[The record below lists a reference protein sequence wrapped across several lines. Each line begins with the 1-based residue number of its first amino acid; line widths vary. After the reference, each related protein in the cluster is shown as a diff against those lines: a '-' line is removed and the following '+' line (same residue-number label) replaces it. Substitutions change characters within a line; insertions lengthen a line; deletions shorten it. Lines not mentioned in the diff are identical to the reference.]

1 VSIES
6 VRRIGERPSVLLF
19 LYKVE
24 VGLEEEGGDK
34 IDLPFFV
41 RGNITCQIVYE
52 ILKYLHGSFLRP
64 KYESSPNKKYFKVLP
79 PEPSPFPPAHIY
91 SIPNAFNRE
100 AFREL

>member
-1 VSIES
+1 VSIEP
-6 VRRIGERPSVLLF
+6 VRRIGEKPSVLLF

-24 VGLEEEGGDK
+24 VGLEEGGDK

-41 RGNITCQIVYE
+41 HGNISCQIVYK
-52 ILKYLHGSFLRP
+52 ILKYPHGPFLRP
-64 KYESSPNKKYFKVLP
+64 KYESSPNKKYFGVLP
-79 PEPSPFPPAHIY
+79 PEPSPFKPAHIY